1 MKKLAFKLVGLLFLL
16 VIIALIALFFSLNS
30 IVKRGVETK
39 GPTITKVDVK
49 LASVNLSPF
58 SGQGQLTGLVVGNPP
73 GFSSDPAIKV
83 GAVKVALKPSSVFSD
98 TILIDHI
105 YVEMPE
111 INLEGNLKGS
121 NLSKILDNIQSSTP
135 SEPGAAGPE
144 EKKAPKKMQIG
155 DLKITGGKIIVNM
168 SALGLKTKTAALP
181 EIHLTE
187 LGKDSGGITARELS
201 LKLTKVIL
209 DNVLASAGGIAADL
223 QKGLADPKGAL
234 KEALQQTNRTP
245 KEVKD
250 ALKKLKL

>member
-1 MKKLAFKLVGLLFLL
+1 MKKLILKLIGVLFLL
-16 VIIALIALFFSLNS
+16 LVVVLAGLFFSLNS

-39 GPTITKVDVK
+39 GPAITKVDVK

-58 SGQGQLTGLVVGNPP
+58 SGQGQLTGLVIGNPP
-73 GFSSDPAIKV
+73 GFGSEPALKV

-135 SEPGAAGPE
+135 SDPGLPGPE
-144 EKKAPKKMQIG
+144 KDASKKMQIQ
-155 DLKITGGKIIVNM
+155 DLRITGGKIIVNM
-168 SALGLKTKTAALP
+168 SALGLKTKTASLP

-201 LKLTKVIL
+201 QKVAKLIL
-209 DNVLASAGGIAADL
+209 ENVLASAGGIVGDL
-223 QKGLADPKGAL
+223 QKSLADPGQAVKD
-234 KEALQQTNRTP
+234 ALQQTNLVP

-250 ALKKLKL
+250 VLKKLKL